1 MNEEPPK
8 NANGIAG
15 KPLYPSATSH
25 GHVFDSFNAS
35 NVPAPTLEKPN
46 PAETIAH
53 LHQEK
58 PIAHIRTLESDI
70 AEAVKNKKTSVVHIA
85 VSEQQKNP
93 GRAVHVNPKKNAFFL
108 ILSIFLIVGSA
119 IAVTIFYIV
128 QNRIKEIPP
137 VIVQKPQVIATE
149 LSHSVDV
156 STITSILLTKAHLG
170 IEPRNNAMV
179 GMKFQNGS
187 TTIDAQTFA
196 GLLKTSMP
204 DFLLRSFKPD
214 YISGLHFIG
223 SGQPFIIFKTNS
235 YDNAFAGMLQW
246 EETILQDLAGP
257 FGLSTSDMGS
267 MKFQDKIVRNKDT
280 RELYDG
286 GGNLLLLYSFTD
298 KETLVITTHEETF
311 KELATRLTTSKFT
324 Q

>member
-1 MNEEPPK
+1 MNEETPK

-35 NVPAPTLEKPN
+35 NVPAPILEKPN
-46 PAETIAH
+46 PAETIAN

-70 AEAVKNKKTSVVHIA
+70 AEAVKAKKTSVVHIA
-85 VSEQQKNP
+85 VTEQQKNP
-93 GRAVHVNPKKNAFFL
+93 VRIVHTDPKRNLYFL
-108 ILSIFLIVGSA
+108 ILSIFLILGSA
-119 IAVTIFYIV
+119 IAVTIFYIA
-128 QNRIKEIPP
+128 QNRVKELPP
-137 VIVQKPQVIATE
+137 VIVQKPQVITTE
-149 LSHSVDV
+149 LSISIDV
-156 STITSILLTKAHLG
+156 SSSSISFSQSQLK

-179 GMKFQNGS
+179 GIKFQNGS

-196 GLLKTSMP
+196 GMLKTNMP

-214 YISGLHFIG
+214 YIAGLHFIG
-223 SGQPFIIFKTNS
+223 AGQPFIIFKTNS

-246 EETILQDLAGP
+246 EETILQNLSGP
-257 FGLSTSDMGS
+257 FGLSTWDIGS
-267 MKFQDKIVRNKDT
+267 IKFQDKVVRNKDT

-298 KETLVITTHEETF
+298 KETLVITTNEETF
-311 KELATRLTTSKFT
+311 KELTTRLTTSKFT